1 MTETDTPEAAPEGAR
16 GKLLL
21 VGFGPGA
28 HEHLTY
34 RARAAIAEAE
44 VVIGYTTYIKLIAD
58 LLEGKEVH
66 KKGMSEE
73 LDRVHLAYD
82 MAMEG
87 RKVALISSGD
97 ICVYGMAGPAL
108 EVLTERGWTG
118 EDDPH
123 VEVEVVPGISAVNAI
138 ASLVGAPLTH
148 DYCTI
153 SLSDLL
159 TPWPVIERRVV
170 AASQGDFVI
179 ALYNPQSKRRTWQL
193 PKTVEL
199 MLEHGRDPKTPT
211 AIVKSAYR
219 RRQDV
224 VLTTLDDLCNHKI
237 GMLTTVLVGNSNT
250 RFAAG
255 RMITPRGYSNKYDV
269 ANGMVRD
276 GQEPL
281 RSLRLDEDGKPI
293 QGELKEK
300 TNKVYPGAT
309 EMQPKGSVPWETT

>member
-1 MTETDTPEAAPEGAR
+1 MTTPTDPASAASR

-21 VGFGPGA
+21 IGFGPGA

-66 KKGMSEE
+66 RKGMSEE

-82 MAMEG
+82 MAKQG

-108 EVLTERGWTG
+108 EVLTERGWMG
-118 EDDPH
+118 LDDPD
-123 VEVEVVPGISAVNAI
+123 VEVEVVPGVSAVNAI

-153 SLSDLL
+153 SLSDQL
-159 TPWPVIERRVV
+159 TPWPVIERRVI
-170 AASQGDFVI
+170 AATEGDFVV

-193 PKTVEL
+193 PETVAL
-199 MLEHGRDPKTPT
+199 MLAHGRSPQTPV

-219 RRQDV
+219 RRQNI

-237 GMLTTVLVGNSNT
+237 GMLTTVLVGNSST

-255 RMITPRGYSNKYDV
+255 RMITPRGYANKYDMGS
-269 ANGMVRD
+269 GMVRE
-276 GQEPL
+276 GQQPM
-281 RSLRLDEDGKPI
+281 RSLRLDADGAPI
-293 QGELKEK
+293 QGALHDKEDRP
-300 TNKVYPGAT
+300 YPGAT
-309 EMQPKGSVPWETT
+309 ERQPAGSVPGEVL

>member
-1 MTETDTPEAAPEGAR
+1 MSTETQNPR

-21 VGFGPGA
+21 IGFGPGA

-44 VVIGYTTYIKLIAD
+44 VVIGYSTYIKLIAD
-58 LLEGKEVH
+58 LLEGKEIH
-66 KKGMSEE
+66 RKGMSEE

-82 MAMEG
+82 MARAG

-97 ICVYGMAGPAL
+97 VCVYGMAGPAM
-108 EVLTERGWTG
+108 EVMVERGWTG
-118 EDDPH
+118 LDDPH

-159 TPWPVIERRVV
+159 TPWPVIQRRVV
-170 AASQGDFVI
+170 AATQGDFVV

-199 MLEHGRDPKTPT
+199 MLENGRDPKTPV

-219 RRQDV
+219 RRQDI

-237 GMLTTVLVGNSNT
+237 GMLTTVLIGNSNT

-255 RMITPRGYSNKYDV
+255 RMITPRGYSNKYDLETRQ
-269 ANGMVRD
+269 VRE

-281 RSLRLDEDGKPI
+281 RSLSLGEDGVPLD
-293 QGELKEK
+293 GALREK
-300 TNKVYPGAT
+300 DNRVYMGAT
-309 EMQPKGSVPWETT
+309 EMQPKGSTPAPLPKDSQ